1 MAPGAHTRN
10 ETLENALRDD
20 LAAARRA
27 LYSKD
32 KQIEALK
39 RQLVQ
44 TKSELQQARRQSS
57 GLGRVCRQLR
67 SGLRRLA
74 RVLCPCCARE
84 ITQRLLSEHVME
96 QSHRGGGINFTT
108 PSGRIDSH
116 SNADATSIESAPP
129 EEHDALDAV
138 SRRPTEA
145 G

>member
-84 ITQRLLSEHVME
+84 ITQVLLSEHVME

-116 SNADATSIESAPP
+116 SNADATSIEFAP